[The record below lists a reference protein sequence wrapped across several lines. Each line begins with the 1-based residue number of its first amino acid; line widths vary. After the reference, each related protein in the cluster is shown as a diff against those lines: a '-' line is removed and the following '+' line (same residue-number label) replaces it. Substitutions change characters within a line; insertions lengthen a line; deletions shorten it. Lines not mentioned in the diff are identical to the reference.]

1 LVVALR
7 LPVVY
12 YSVAMRSK
20 GGITRFLKSGLK
32 LSSVGVA
39 TVRIDNNDPNRMYK
53 DFWDWLFNDWHIIF
67 LVGLVIGY
75 FYYLI
80 TTTEA

>member
-1 LVVALR
+1 
-7 LPVVY
+7 
-12 YSVAMRSK
+12 MRVGWVGRKRTVKSGWGK
-20 GGITRFLKSGLK
+20 DDEKSGLK

-39 TVRIDNNDPNRMYK
+39 TVRIDNSDPNRMYK

-75 FYYLI
+75 FYYII